1 MDTASNNTIPSRKF
15 FGANSLIES
24 DLLGEGAE
32 FVAVPVDELV
42 DGKDGPVIFV
52 WPQNAGTVFFSMH
65 DCVLLSAAPSTSQ

>member
-24 DLLGEGAE
+24 DLLGDGAE
-32 FVAVPVDELV
+32 SVAVLVDELV

-52 WPQNAGTVFFSMH
+52 
-65 DCVLLSAAPSTSQ
+65 